1 MLTSPLLVL
10 GPTYLLFHDIKCK
23 HEDGDVLDIKNLSNE
38 LSLTSC
44 INILDISRLDIKQN
58 QMNSATTPCNIRHHL
73 LLLVGCMLM
82 NLENDCCIHT
92 SINVE
97 VKLCADCPKD
107 APCGTLYIVL
117 LAIMCLFVPCMLCV
131 LPKINYWIETKWF

>member
-10 GPTYLLFHDIKCK
+10 GPIHLLFHDIKCK
-23 HEDGDVLDIKNLSNE
+23 HEDGDIKNLSNE

-92 SINVE
+92 SINVD

-117 LAIMCLFVPCMLCV
+117 LPIMCLCHVCYVFY
-131 LPKINYWIETKWF
+131 PKLIIE

>member
-23 HEDGDVLDIKNLSNE
+23 HENEDVLDIKNLSNE
-38 LSLTSC
+38 LSLGLC
-44 INILDISRLDIKQN
+44 INILNISRLDIKQN

-92 SINVE
+92 SINVD

-117 LAIMCLFVPCMLCV
+117 LPIMCLFVPCLLCV
-131 LPKINYWIETKWF
+131 LPKINYWIETK